1 MSQNTSR
8 AYRMTD
14 QSSSLFPGEK
24 PQADLA
30 ELGERL
36 AKATGG
42 LRVKA
47 VSWHDADGG
56 VLWSS
61 QPLLG
66 IEQREAIRDALESFS
81 GVGARMRVDRALG
94 ELDTAVLLRASDRAG
109 NTLGFAMLIVDARA
123 LRSKGRGADLPV
135 PALQIVHEF
144 GRTLAQR
151 ARQSVPT
158 TAQARAAEKNLNPGG
173 TVNARDVGPEIDREL
188 AELRELQL
196 ALHVQALF
204 PLRPSARIRRY
215 EVLLR
220 SRTADGESA
229 AAPVD
234 VLDRAARS
242 GLGTVIDRRVITQ
255 LIAWLRKRTDIVEG
269 GPCLFSV
276 NLSPTALQDE
286 HFLRFIGLCLAKAHL
301 PRGLLA
307 FEIQAEALLR
317 RQENSRRVAQALQSI
332 GCGLVIDDFQMSEG
346 QLELLRLPGVRMIK
360 MDPSLTNAAVDDV
373 FSQAKVA
380 ACAQIARICGCFT
393 VAKRVE
399 SDTTRDL
406 CRSLGIDFVQGFAFA
421 GPAPIDS
428 IVALDAIEEDD
439 GLKEL
444 LGDALDEDD
453 DDSEPTPG

>member
-1 MSQNTSR
+1 
-8 AYRMTD
+8 MTD
-14 QSSSLFPGEK
+14 HPPSTYFPADK
-24 PQADLA
+24 PMPDLA

-42 LRVKA
+42 LRIKA
-47 VSWHDADGG
+47 VSWHDADGS

-94 ELDTAVLLRASDRAG
+94 ETETAVLIRAADRAG
-109 NTLGFAMLIVDARA
+109 TTLGFAMLIVDSRA

-144 GRTLAQR
+144 GRGLAQR
-151 ARQSVPT
+151 ARLQPAT
-158 TAQARAAEKNLNPGG
+158 TIQRSSEPAGGAAGDLS
-173 TVNARDVGPEIDREL
+173 ARDLAPEIDREI
-188 AELRELQL
+188 ASLRELQL
-196 ALHVQALF
+196 ALHVQPLLAL
-204 PLRPSARIRRY
+204 RHSARIRRY

-220 SRTADGESA
+220 SRTPQGESDH
-229 AAPVD
+229 APVD
-234 VLDRAARS
+234 VLERATRS
-242 GLGTVIDRRVITQ
+242 GLGTVIDRRVVTQ
-255 LIAWLRKRTDIVEG
+255 LIAWLRRRSDIVEG

-276 NLSPTALQDE
+276 NLSSTALQDE

-307 FEIQAEALLR
+307 FEIQANALLR
-317 RQENSRRVAQALQSI
+317 RQDSARRVAQALQAI
-332 GCGLVIDDFQMSEG
+332 GCGLVIDDFQMNEG

-360 MDPSLTNAAVDDV
+360 MDPALTNAALDDV

-399 SDTTRDL
+399 NDATREL

-428 IVALDAIEEDD
+428 IVALDAIDEETPDD
-439 GLKEL
+439 ASILEPE
-444 LGDALDEDD
+444 DE
-453 DDSEPTPG
+453 EPPPAF

>member
-1 MSQNTSR
+1 
-8 AYRMTD
+8 MTD
-14 QSSSLFPGEK
+14 QLSSLFPGEK
-24 PQADLA
+24 PQTDLA

-42 LRVKA
+42 LRIKA
-47 VSWHDADGG
+47 VSWHDADGA

-94 ELDTAVLLRASDRAG
+94 ETDTAVLLRASDRAG
-109 NTLGFAMLIVDARA
+109 NTLGFAMMIVDARA

-144 GRTLAQR
+144 GRGLAQR
-151 ARQSVPT
+151 VRQQSGVPAASG
-158 TAQARAAEKNLNPGG
+158 AQMRAPEQR
-173 TVNARDVGPEIDREL
+173 VNQAVDGSARDEGPEIEREI

-196 ALHVQALF
+196 ALHVQALMA
-204 PLRPSARIRRY
+204 LRPSARIRRY

-220 SRTADGESA
+220 SRTADGESKE
-229 AAPVD
+229 APVE

-276 NLSPTALQDE
+276 NLSATALQDE
-286 HFLRFIGLCLAKAHL
+286 HFLRFIGICLAKTHL

-307 FEIQAEALLR
+307 FEIQADALLR
-317 RQENSRRVAQALQSI
+317 RQESSRRVALALQSI
-332 GCGLVIDDFQMSEG
+332 GCGLVIDDFQMTEG

-360 MDPSLTNAAVDDV
+360 LDAALTNAAVDDV

-399 SDTTRDL
+399 TDATRDL
-406 CRSLGIDFVQGFAFA
+406 CRSLGIDFVQGFAFS

-428 IVALDAIEEDD
+428 IVALDAINDEETPSV
-439 GLKEL
+439 L
-444 LGDALDEDD
+444 LQDE
-453 DDSEPTPG
+453 EPDPSLL